1 MLTRKSLNWIILVA
15 LFAVLISACAPART
29 ASNQGVMPV
38 PEAAVERDNFNSAP
52 YQGEAAQPAVGKPQ
66 AASIERLVIRNA
78 NLSLVVPDP
87 GQSMEVINKMANE
100 MGGYVVSQNLYK
112 TSGSNEVEYPE
123 GNISIRVPSDQLD
136 QAMTQIKA
144 LVKNPVEDI
153 LSETVSGQDVTSEY
167 TDLGSRLKNLQA
179 SEEQLREIMASA
191 QKTEDVL
198 AVLQQLTQVR
208 EQIEVIQ
215 GQMKYYE
222 ESARLSSISVSLK
235 AEASVQPLK
244 VGGWQPVG
252 VARDAVQALI
262 YTVQLI
268 GTVAI
273 WGLVY
278 LLPVGLIIGLP
289 IVLVIWLIRR
299 GSKRRKAAA
308 AGTVKPEA

>member
-1 MLTRKSLNWIILVA
+1 MMTRKSLYWISLVA
-15 LFAVLISACAPART
+15 LFAILISACAPART
-29 ASNQGVMPV
+29 ASNQGMMPV
-38 PEAAVERDNFNSAP
+38 PEAAMERDYFGSTSNSA
-52 YQGEAAQPAVGKPQ
+52 AAQTAPGKPQ
-66 AASIERLVIRNA
+66 AASVERLVIRNA
-78 NLSLVVPDP
+78 SLGLVVPDP
-87 GQSMEVINKMANE
+87 SQSMEVISRMASE

-112 TSGSNEVEYPE
+112 TSGSNDVEYPE

-136 QAMTQIKA
+136 NAMDQIKA
-144 LVKNPVEDI
+144 LVRNPVEHI
-153 LSETVSGQDVTSEY
+153 LSENVSGQDVTSEY

-262 YTVQLI
+262 YTMQLF
-268 GTVAI
+268 GTIAI

-278 LLPVGLIIGLP
+278 LLPIGLIIGIP
-289 IVLVIWLIRR
+289 VVIVIWLIRR

-308 AGTVKPEA
+308 AGAVKPEA